1 MLRIDAAE
9 AKARLSYYLKRVE
22 GGETVVVCRRSVPIA
37 EIRPVPKRLRER
49 RPVGIDR
56 GMGIPSSFF
65 DPLPD
70 DLLDGYEGAGVSK

>member
-1 MLRIDAAE
+1 MLKIDAAE

-22 GGETVVVCRRSVPIA
+22 GGETMVCRRNVPIA
-37 EIRPVPKRLRER
+37 EICPVPKRLRER

-70 DLLDGYEGAGVSK
+70 DLLDGYEGAGVSE